1 MDATSSSLHHSHW
14 RQFAVKNAKSM
25 MNASASFEPI
35 LKNDIPGGIR
45 EF

>member
-1 MDATSSSLHHSHW
+1 LNLTLCPGFGARRKIFTEA
-14 RQFAVKNAKSM
+14 FAVNAGV
-25 MNASASFEPI
+25 E